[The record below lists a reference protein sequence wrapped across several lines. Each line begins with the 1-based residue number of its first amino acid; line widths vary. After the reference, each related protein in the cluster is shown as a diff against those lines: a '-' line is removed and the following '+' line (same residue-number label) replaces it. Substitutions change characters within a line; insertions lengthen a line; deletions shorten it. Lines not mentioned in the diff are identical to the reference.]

1 MEGKF
6 QILRSLPIL
15 ANCGMWTLAGLAR
28 HAEFLSLKKDEF
40 AVREGEKGDAFF
52 VVVSGR
58 LQACSQV
65 DGHADRI
72 YVEYGSGDWFGET
85 PLLSGQT
92 HWASVRA
99 LNDSVLLRIPR
110 ERFEAMLRSDPRMA
124 LGFTHRMGERM
135 MQLRAEKKPAKRS
148 TIIAL
153 CSGLPGAGKTLL
165 ATNLVASLA
174 RETGDAVLM
183 LDLSGRQGGRPLS
196 SCKAMSISSALEK
209 IVAHHPFGY
218 DRLCLTLTGDEK
230 ETHLVAPLFGDLVKR
245 YKYVLVDLPNETC
258 PTMLECMIQ
267 SDHIYVVARNEEP
280 HLLKTRVLL
289 RDLAEHRQD
298 VSPKAR
304 VILTAVGA
312 TCVPYVEHAQAI
324 VGQEIGYLLRWIP
337 GSEVIDSVDGIPYV
351 LRRPMEPYSLVVRR
365 IAREMGN
372 LMVGLVLGAG
382 GARGLSHI
390 GVLRVLEREKI
401 TVDVIAGSSMG
412 ALVAAAWASGRT
424 ADELEQIAMQVK
436 GKRWF
441 LKLLNPMFPGA
452 GIVRGLLV
460 YRFIESILDGLT
472 FEDTMIPVKIVACDL
487 NTMEEVIYQRGK
499 VVDAIRASISI
510 PGIFR
515 PMKHLG
521 RTLIDGGLASP
532 VPVGLLH
539 RMGVSKIIAVN
550 TFPSPAVMTKIRHS
564 EELSRLEPR
573 DLRTPMRESGA
584 IIDTPGGLIKM
595 YMRFLNSTQ
604 ARVAEQE
611 CRRADIVLSPTV
623 TRGFWYDFYNPER
636 YIRRGEEVAEA
647 ALPQLRGLVET
658 PPQNASPA
666 DAEHTKIPRQPEIQ
680 AKPVLSGNLL
690 S

>member
-1 MEGKF
+1 
-6 QILRSLPIL
+6 
-15 ANCGMWTLAGLAR
+15 
-28 HAEFLSLKKDEF
+28 
-40 AVREGEKGDAFF
+40 VREGEKGDGFY

-58 LQACSQV
+58 LQASAKV
-65 DGHADRI
+65 EGNAERI
-72 YVEYGSGDWFGET
+72 YVEYGGGDWFGET
-85 PLLSGQT
+85 PLVSNQT

-99 LNDSVLLRIPR
+99 LNDSVLLKIPR
-110 ERFEAMLRSDPRMA
+110 VRFEALVRRDPRVA

-135 MQLRAEKKPAKRS
+135 SQLRTEKRGAKRS

-153 CSGLPGAGKTLL
+153 CSAVPGAGKTLL

-174 RETGDAVLM
+174 CETGETVLM
-183 LDLSGRQGGRPLS
+183 LDLSGRQGGKPLS
-196 SCKAMSISSALEK
+196 SFKAMSISSVLEK
-209 IVAHHPFGY
+209 IVTHHPFDY
-218 DRLCLTLTGDEK
+218 DRLNLTLTGDEK
-230 ETHLVAPLFGDLVKR
+230 EIHLVAPLFGDLVKR

-267 SDHIYVVARNEEP
+267 SDHIYVLARNEES
-280 HLLKTRVLL
+280 HLSKTRVLL

-304 VILTAVGA
+304 VILNAVGA
-312 TCVPYVEHAQAI
+312 TCVPYVEHAQFV

-337 GSEVIDSVDGIPYV
+337 ESDVVESVDGAPYV
-351 LRRPMEPYSLVVRR
+351 LRKPMEPYSLVVRR

-372 LMVGLVLGAG
+372 LLVGLVLGAG

-412 ALVAAAWASGRT
+412 AMIAALWAAGRT

-436 GKRWF
+436 GKKWF

-452 GIVRGLLV
+452 GIVRGLVV
-460 YRFIESILDGLT
+460 YRFLESMLDGLT

-487 NTMEEVIYQRGK
+487 HTMEEVIYQRGK

-539 RMGVSKIIAVN
+539 RLGVSKIVAVN
-550 TFPSPAVMTKIRHS
+550 TFPDPDLMTKIRHR
-564 EELSRLEPR
+564 EELSRIEPR
-573 DLRTPMRESGA
+573 DLREPMRESGA
-584 IIDTPGGLIKM
+584 VVDTPGGLIKM

-604 ARVAEQE
+604 ARVAEAE
-611 CRRADIVLSPTV
+611 CRRADIVLSPTL
-623 TRGFWYDFYNPER
+623 TDGFWYDFYNPER

-647 ALPQLRGLVET
+647 ALPELRELIGTSRPALVNQAGAE
-658 PPQNASPA
+658 PLVGKISLSPSQSASTMRA
-666 DAEHTKIPRQPEIQ
+666 
-680 AKPVLSGNLL
+680 S
-690 S
+690 